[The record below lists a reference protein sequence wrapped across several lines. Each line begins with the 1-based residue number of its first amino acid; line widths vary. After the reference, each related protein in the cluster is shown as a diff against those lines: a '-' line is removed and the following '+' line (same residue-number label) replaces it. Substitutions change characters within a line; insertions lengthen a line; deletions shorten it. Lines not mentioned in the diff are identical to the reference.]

1 MDCPSTASGWAM
13 WLFVKQRAG
22 AVFPGFLQCRRPAW
36 LQASQRKRRGNA
48 EGRGRYCRWWRGRRW
63 LRPCKRRGK
72 RRGRRPM
79 SVAQFCTGFGVSRP
93 RSTLMFACFIHCAS
107 YRNAQNHWVCWV
119 ALCFCM
125 GFSIPTTG
133 YDWVWLGIFP
143 LVLPSNT
150 QSYPVNTQWKRYYWV
165 WLYPAWLLA
174 LWRFL
179 WGHTQHTQY
188 FYALCVIG
196 GSAWMVVNLAERF
209 QMVVAG
215 TKNPALGGVVWVS
228 RRPSLP
234 AG

>member
-1 MDCPSTASGWAM
+1 MSGCNT
-13 WLFVKQRAG
+13 G
-22 AVFPGFLQCRRPAW
+22 
-36 LQASQRKRRGNA
+36 
-48 EGRGRYCRWWRGRRW
+48 
-63 LRPCKRRGK
+63 
-72 RRGRRPM
+72 
-79 SVAQFCTGFGVSRP
+79 GFGVSRP
-93 RSTLMFACFIHCAS
+93 RSTLMFACFIPCVS
-107 YRNAQNHWVCWV
+107 YRNAQNHWVCWVCWV

-188 FYALCVIG
+188 FHALCVIR
-196 GSAWMVVNLAERF
+196 GSTWMVVNLAEKF

-234 AG
+234 AGRCLSGRRSAPCRSIWRGSALSLLFSASRCRAGFRTRAALPHCWRCRIFPL